1 MKNLDIN
8 TFDNIEDIPLCSSEQ
23 DPYDFFTLSDRNVMN
38 SDMKKNIV
46 QWNSRYSYNQLKNK
60 DSLIMFLVEIFRSL
74 FVSNCIDKNIDNVLL
89 SIEEMFIDHY
99 YNPQHS
105 RLKYLIDDVGIFFT
119 KLPITKAFHTYNKKY
134 RITKRLYAPPT
145 FNEVRHILN
154 LAQILSLEEGL
165 DLLTFDADETLY
177 PDGHDFNDE
186 VLASYISCLLKKMNI
201 AIVTAA
207 SYNNDAEKYQK
218 RLENLLKYFLKHNIK
233 DGSYKNF
240 YVMGGESNYLFKC
253 NEEATL
259 YSVPENEWRHYKKFV
274 DYDTVQE
281 ILNISENCLEK
292 VIRDFGLCA
301 QIQRKEKSIGLVPNK
316 IPSLNIKNEQKNYM
330 IKYEVLEE
338 AVIRIKKEI
347 IKNKITAPYCAF
359 NGGQDLW
366 VDVGNKAE
374 GLLILQK
381 LLKIQKKKC
390 CHIGDQFLHS
400 GNDFPT
406 RFCSLTLWVSNPQE
420 TKACLKSIMHLNI
433 KSFIPEVLYENQ

>member
-1 MKNLDIN
+1 MKKLDI
-8 TFDNIEDIPLCSSEQ
+8 DVYDKIEDIHLGIYEQ
-23 DPYDFFTLSDRNVMN
+23 DQCDFLALSDRNVMN
-38 SDMKKNIV
+38 SDTKKNIIHF
-46 QWNSRYSYNQLKNK
+46 NNHYSYNQLKNK
-60 DSLIMFLVEIFRSL
+60 DSLIMFLVDILKSL

-99 YNPQHS
+99 YNPLHS

-119 KLPITKAFHTYNKKY
+119 KLPISKAFHTYNKKY
-134 RITKRLYAPPT
+134 QITKRLYAPPT

-154 LAQILSLEEGL
+154 LAQILSLEDGL

-177 PDGHDFNDE
+177 PDGHDFHDE
-186 VLASYISCLLKKMNI
+186 VLASYISILLKKMNI

-207 SYNNDAEKYQK
+207 CYNNDAEKYQK
-218 RLENLLKYFLKHNIK
+218 RLENLLKYFSKHNIE

-253 NEEATL
+253 NEEANL
-259 YSVPENEWRHYKKFV
+259 YSVPEKEWIHYKKHV
-274 DYDTVQE
+274 DDETIQD
-281 ILNISENCLEK
+281 ILNISQKCLEQ
-292 VIRDFGLCA
+292 VIKDFKLCA
-301 QIQRKEKSIGLVPNK
+301 KIQRKEKSIGLVPEK
-316 IPSLNIKNEQKNYM
+316 MPSLNNKNEPKNYM

-347 IKNKITAPYCAF
+347 IKKKITAPYCAF

-366 VDVGNKAE
+366 VDIGNKAE

-381 LLKIQKKKC
+381 LLKIEKKKC

-420 TKACLKSIMHLNI
+420 TKACLKSIMNLNI
-433 KSFIPEVLYENQ
+433 KSFVPEVLYESS

>member
-1 MKNLDIN
+1 MDNLNIN
-8 TFDNIEDIPLCSSEQ
+8 VYETCEDMQCSFFEP
-23 DPYDFFTLSDRNVMN
+23 DKYDFLALSDRSVIN
-38 SDMKKNIV
+38 SHMKKNIV
-46 QWNSRYSYNQLKNK
+46 HWNNRYSYNQLKNK
-60 DSLIMFLVEIFRSL
+60 DSLIMFLVDIFKSL
-74 FVSNCIDKNIDNVLL
+74 FLSNCIDKNIDNVLS
-89 SIEEMFIDHY
+89 SIEEMFTDHY
-99 YNPQHS
+99 NNPMHS

-119 KLPITKAFHTYNKKY
+119 KLPITKAFHTYNRKY

-154 LAQILSLEEGL
+154 LAQILSLEDGL

-177 PDGHDFNDE
+177 PDGYDFHDE
-186 VLASYISCLLKKMNI
+186 VLASYISSLLKKMNI

-218 RLENLLKYFLKHNIK
+218 RLANLLKYFSKHNIE

-253 NEEATL
+253 NEESNL
-259 YSVPENEWRHYKKFV
+259 YSVPEEEWCHYKKKV
-274 DYDTVQE
+274 DDKTVE
-281 ILNISENCLEK
+281 NILNISQKCLEQ
-292 VIRDFGLCA
+292 VISDFKLCA

-316 IPSLNIKNEQKNYM
+316 IPSQKEKNYM

-338 AVIRIKKEI
+338 AVIRVKKEI
-347 IKNKITAPYCAF
+347 IKNKIEAPYCAF

-366 VDVGNKAE
+366 VDIGNKAE
-374 GLLILQK
+374 GLIILQK
-381 LLKIQKKKC
+381 LLNIQKKKC

-406 RFCSLTLWVSNPQE
+406 RFCSLTLWISNPQE
-420 TKACLKSIMHLNI
+420 TKACLKSIMNMNM
-433 KSFIPEVLYENQ
+433 KSFIPEVLYENE

>member
-1 MKNLDIN
+1 MEEIDIN
-8 TFDNIEDIPLCSSEQ
+8 SYDKNEDMECTFFEQEKYDILA
-23 DPYDFFTLSDRNVMN
+23 LSDRGVIN
-38 SDMKKNIV
+38 SHMKKNIIH
-46 QWNSRYSYNQLKNK
+46 WNNRYSYNQLKNK
-60 DSLIMFLVEIFRSL
+60 DSLIMFLVNIFRSL
-74 FVSNCIDKNIDNVLL
+74 FLSNCIDKNIDNVLL
-89 SIEEMFIDHY
+89 SIEEMFTDHY
-99 YNPQHS
+99 YNPMHS

-154 LAQILSLEEGL
+154 LAQILSVEDGL

-177 PDGHDFNDE
+177 PDGYDFHDE
-186 VLASYISCLLKKMNI
+186 VLASYISSLLKKMNI

-218 RLENLLKYFLKHNIK
+218 RLQELLKYFSKHNIE
-233 DGSYKNF
+233 DGSYQNF

-253 NEEATL
+253 NEKANL
-259 YSVPENEWRHYKKFV
+259 YSVPQGEWNHYKKHV
-274 DYDTVQE
+274 DDETVQN
-281 ILNISENCLEK
+281 ILNISQKCLEQ
-292 VIRDFGLCA
+292 VITDFRLCA

-316 IPSLNIKNEQKNYM
+316 MPSLNNKNEQKNYM

-338 AVIRIKKEI
+338 AVIRVKKEI
-347 IKNKITAPYCAF
+347 IKNKIEVPYCVF

-366 VDVGNKAE
+366 VDIGNKAE
-374 GLLILQK
+374 GLIILQK

-390 CHIGDQFLHS
+390 CHIGDQFLYS

-420 TKACLKSIMHLNI
+420 TKACLKSILNLNM
-433 KSFIPEVLYENQ
+433 KSFVPEVLYENQ